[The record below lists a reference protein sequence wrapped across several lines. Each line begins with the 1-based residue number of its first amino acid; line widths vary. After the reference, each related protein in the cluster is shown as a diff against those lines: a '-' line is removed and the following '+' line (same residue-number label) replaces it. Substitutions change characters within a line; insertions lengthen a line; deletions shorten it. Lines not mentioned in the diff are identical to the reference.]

1 MRRCSTLI
9 VIVTAALTALAA
21 ACSGGDSLVGTSWNM
36 IQLGPAG
43 FPEPALFQ
51 VEVNMELSV
60 DGTSIKGSGGC
71 NSYSGSYTAAD
82 GTFATSDVSWT
93 EIGCSEPQGI
103 LGQEARFF
111 SLLTTVESFILQGDK
126 LTLNAPGDELIVFLR
141 VGGT

>member
-1 MRRCSTLI
+1 MRRYSTLI
-9 VIVTAALTALAA
+9 VTVAAALMALAA
-21 ACSGGDSLVGTSWNM
+21 ACSGGDTLVGTSWKM

-43 FPEPALFQ
+43 FPVPAIFQ

-71 NSYSGSYTAAD
+71 NSYSGSYTVAE

-93 EIGCSEPQGI
+93 EISCSEPQGI
-103 LGQEARFF
+103 LEQETRFF
-111 SLLTTVESFILQGDK
+111 NLLATVESFIIRGDK

-141 VGGT
+141 VGGK